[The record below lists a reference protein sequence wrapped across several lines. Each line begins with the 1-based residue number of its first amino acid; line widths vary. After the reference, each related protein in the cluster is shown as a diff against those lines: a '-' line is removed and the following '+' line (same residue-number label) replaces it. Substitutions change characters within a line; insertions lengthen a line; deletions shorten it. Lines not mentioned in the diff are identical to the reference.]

1 MSTGPDWTIR
11 IPGSEADRLTAH
23 QQALLGQ
30 VEAELPARRGETYD
44 VSELEARV
52 TPIVRELVRSGLAAE
67 EIADNSRLRPAFVA
81 RITGRG
87 A

>member
-11 IPGSEADRLTAH
+11 IPGSEADQLTEH
-23 QQALLGQ
+23 QRALLDQ
-30 VEAELPARRGETYD
+30 VEAELPASRGGAYD
-44 VSELEARV
+44 VSAVEARV
-52 TPIVRELVRSGLAAE
+52 APVVRELFRSGLTAE
-67 EIADNSRLRPAFVA
+67 QIADNSRLRPAFVT

>member
-11 IPGSEADRLTAH
+11 IPGSEADQLTE
-23 QQALLGQ
+23 QQRALLNL
-30 VEAELPARRGETYD
+30 VEAELPASRGEEHD
-44 VSELEARV
+44 LSALEARV
-52 TPIVRELVRSGLAAE
+52 APLIRALLSSGLTAE
-67 EIADNSRLRPAFVA
+67 QIADNSRLRPAFVT